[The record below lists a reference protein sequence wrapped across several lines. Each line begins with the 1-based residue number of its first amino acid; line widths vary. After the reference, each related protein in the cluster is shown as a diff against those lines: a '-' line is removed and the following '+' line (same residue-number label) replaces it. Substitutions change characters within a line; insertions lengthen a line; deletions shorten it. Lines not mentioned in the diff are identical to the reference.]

1 MTHKTFYHTSK
12 WLQMVFWRNWFQKW
26 LLVSRHPHSR
36 LRQKRQDLIIQ
47 EKNGE
52 LQSSFD
58 GAKTPKVTTTESEI
72 KVNDFSLRQWHGLH
86 IYMLAYLY
94 SHMFMWGF
102 MYIRERVHLILRQ
115 LTGASVIEVLFS
127 KNIQRN
133 GISEYFLN
141 TTHRPSGP
149 SWSLDMYQHCC

>member
-1 MTHKTFYHTSK
+1 
-12 WLQMVFWRNWFQKW
+12 MVFWRNWLLKS
-26 LLVSRHPHSR
+26 LLVIIYPRSR

-58 GAKTPKVTTTESEI
+58 GVKTPKVTTTETEI
-72 KVNDFSLRQWHGLH
+72 KVNNFWLRQWHGLH
-86 IYMLAYLY
+86 IDTYIHMLAYLY
-94 SHMFMWGF
+94 FYMFMWGF

-133 GISEYFLN
+133 GISEYFVN
-141 TTHRPSGP
+141 TILRPSGL
-149 SWSLDMYQHCC
+149 S

>member
-1 MTHKTFYHTSK
+1 MIRRSFYYTSK
-12 WLQMVFWRNWFQKW
+12 WLQMFSGYNWLQKW
-26 LLVSRHPHSR
+26 LLVIRYHHSR

-58 GAKTPKVTTTESEI
+58 GVKTPKVTTTETEI
-72 KVNDFSLRQWHGLH
+72 KVNNFWLRQWNGLH
-86 IYMLAYLY
+86 IMLAYIY
-94 SHMFMWGF
+94 FHMFMWGF

-133 GISEYFLN
+133 GISEYFVN
-141 TTHRPSGP
+141 TILRPSGL
-149 SWSLDMYQHCC
+149 SWSSDMYHHCC